1 MKKIRFILLIWC
13 SLWLTGCHDSEDV
26 GRSSRTVLVYMA
38 ADNSLSRYG
47 YENMELML
55 KGLQVSDGNLIVYFD
70 PSDGVP
76 SLFQLTYEKGK
87 AVQKVIRTYE
97 EENSASAAVLRRV
110 LSETRQLFPAD
121 SYGLILW
128 SHGLGWLPVDY
139 SFPGGYRMRRTGD
152 IPPTKYFA
160 SDEHPGTENGKGIL
174 IEELAEALPYRLNF
188 ILFDACFMS
197 SVEVLYALRD
207 QAEYI
212 IASPAEV
219 IANGFPYDR
228 IVPCLWGD
236 EEAYKRVCRE
246 YYDYYS
252 THPNGGS
259 WQSATIALV
268 KTSEL
273 EGLAREVREVLRGRM
288 TEMGGLASGSVRR
301 YTLIQYVPDVFFD
314 LGEYIRTVG
323 TAEQYAAFKA
333 QADKTVIYKAATD
346 AFNDVPLPA
355 EEYSG
360 LSTYVP
366 LSRWAGMNTVYAG
379 SDWAKAV
386 Y

>member
-1 MKKIRFILLIWC
+1 MKRIQFILLICC
-13 SLWLTGCHDSEDV
+13 SLWFTACHDSEKV
-26 GRSSRTVLVYMA
+26 EQSSRTVLIYMA
-38 ADNSLSRYG
+38 ADNSLNKYG
-47 YENMELML
+47 YENIELML
-55 KGLQVSDGNLIVYFD
+55 EAIHIADGNLVVYFD
-70 PSDGVP
+70 PLDGAP
-76 SLFQLTYEKGK
+76 SLFQLVYENGK
-87 AVQKVIRTYE
+87 IVQKVLRTYE
-97 EENSASAAVLRRV
+97 EENSASATVLNRV

-128 SHGLGWLPVDY
+128 SHGMGWLPVNY
-139 SFPGGYRMRRTGD
+139 SFPGSYRMRSMGV

-160 SDEHPGTENGKGIL
+160 SDEHPGTEAGKGIP
-174 IEELAEALPYRLNF
+174 IEELVEALPYHLNF

-197 SVEVLYALRD
+197 SVEVLYALREHAD
-207 QAEYI
+207 YI

-228 IVPCLWGD
+228 ILPYLWGG
-236 EEAYKRVCRE
+236 EEAYKHVCWE

-252 THPNGGS
+252 THPYGAA
-259 WQSATIALV
+259 WQSATVALV

-273 EGLAREVREVLRGRM
+273 EGLAREVRKVLQGRM

-333 QADKTVIYKAATD
+333 QLDKTVIYKAATD
-346 AFNDVPLPA
+346 AFNEVPLPA

-360 LSTYVP
+360 LSVYVP